1 MNILEHY
8 VSKIW
13 SEHKVE
19 ECQFGDLW
27 EMVVD
32 VNCYG
37 AKEHKKHIYV
47 DAEQY
52 NDIKNKGYYMA

>member
-13 SEHKVE
+13 SEYKIE
-19 ECQFGDLW
+19 ECQFCDLW
-27 EMVVD
+27 RMIVD
-32 VNCYG
+32 VDCYG
-37 AKEHKKHIYV
+37 TKEYKKQIYV
-47 DAEQY
+47 NAEQH